1 MHRPH
6 MARMYRLEREFD
18 PEILVGEDDL
28 EGGGGGD
35 GDHVDDSPT
44 FNIPVV
50 ISK

>member
-1 MHRPH
+1 

-28 EGGGGGD
+28 EGGGGGGD